1 MWGDAAGRK
10 FVDNT
15 GCWLCLSMD
24 SKLEIIGKGAFGSC
38 GLTSVTFPS
47 SLTTIGGYSFGF
59 CRGLASVTIPN
70 SVTTIGDAAF
80 CLCDCLQSIFVP
92 NSVTSIGFGAFTSCN
107 NMEFAVI
114 GSGVTSIGEQA
125 FHGNLRLKN
134 VILYSP
140 SCTLGTEVFDFC
152 DSLTHI
158 YVLSDKVEA
167 YKNAEN
173 WSNYADLIT
182 PLTGTGIGAIAS
194 SQEPTT
200 DGQYYDLSGRR
211 VANGIEPRAKGLYIV
226 DGKKVVIK

>member
-1 MWGDAAGRK
+1 M
-10 FVDNT
+10 T
-15 GCWLCLSMD
+15 
-24 SKLEIIGKGAFGSC
+24 
-38 GLTSVTFPS
+38 
-47 SLTTIGGYSFGF
+47 
-59 CRGLASVTIPN
+59 
-70 SVTTIGDAAF
+70 
-80 CLCDCLQSIFVP
+80 
-92 NSVTSIGFGAFTSCN
+92 
-107 NMEFAVI
+107 FAVI

-140 SCTLGTEVFDFC
+140 SCTLGTEAFDDC
-152 DSLTHI
+152 NSLTHI

-194 SQEPTT
+194 SQEPKA